1 MLPAA
6 CLVISFFPSTA
17 PYLLLWQLNATRGAN
32 EIPSHIEIQITHQL
46 DEQANVEYIG
56 TAISKCDRLGNGS
69 TRGGL
74 VRCIGDKLSSV
85 GQANRTEQNR
95 SKEEEVTKKMFN
107 LLKDHR
113 VSSDVNDDKNAPLD
127 YLGGRFLFFF
137 LFRGGDENHSLSIP
151 FRQQF
156 LNNKNYETN
165 PIQVFFNS
173 ILHCCC
179 LRTCKII
186 SLFNELTC
194 HTHRMHFIMA
204 VQFIIEDH
212 CRWSHFPCPRL
223 IYPHF
228 R

>member
-56 TAISKCDRLGNGS
+56 TVTDWGMEVHAVDLFA
-69 TRGGL
+69 
-74 VRCIGDKLSSV
+74 VSV
-85 GQANRTEQNR
+85 INYPLLARQTEQNR

-179 LRTCKII
+179 CLRTCKII

-194 HTHRMHFIMA
+194 HTHRMHLIVA

>member
-127 YLGGRFLFFF
+127 YLGGRSLFFF

-151 FRQQF
+151 FR
-156 LNNKNYETN
+156 
-165 PIQVFFNS
+165 
-173 ILHCCC
+173 
-179 LRTCKII
+179 KII
-186 SLFNELTC
+186 SSSFWTTRIMRQIQFKCSLTPSF
-194 HTHRMHFIMA
+194 TAA
-204 VQFIIEDH
+204 VFEH
-212 CRWSHFPCPRL
+212 VKSYPCSTN
-223 IYPHF
+223 
-228 R
+228 

>member
-1 MLPAA
+1 MSKQTWNISGLQSPSVTDWGMEVHAVDLFA
-6 CLVISFFPSTA
+6 VSVINYP
-17 PYLLLWQLNATRGAN
+17 LLARQ
-32 EIPSHIEIQITHQL
+32 
-46 DEQANVEYIG
+46 
-56 TAISKCDRLGNGS
+56 
-69 TRGGL
+69 
-74 VRCIGDKLSSV
+74 
-85 GQANRTEQNR
+85 TEQNR

-113 VSSDVNDDKNAPLD
+113 VSGDVNDDKNAPLD

>member
-85 GQANRTEQNR
+85 GQANRTEQI
-95 SKEEEVTKKMFN
+95 E
-107 LLKDHR
+107 
-113 VSSDVNDDKNAPLD
+113 
-127 YLGGRFLFFF
+127 GG
-137 LFRGGDENHSLSIP
+137 GGDKED
-151 FRQQF
+151 
-156 LNNKNYETN
+156 
-165 PIQVFFNS
+165 
-173 ILHCCC
+173 
-179 LRTCKII
+179 
-186 SLFNELTC
+186 
-194 HTHRMHFIMA
+194 
-204 VQFIIEDH
+204 VQFVEGSPGK
-212 CRWSHFPCPRL
+212 RR
-223 IYPHF
+223 
-228 R
+228 RERR